1 MATDRRVEIVGEGGV
16 GHQGHRLAR
25 EHSHAAPRR
34 AGKVLSENNVLGGAA
49 LYQSRA
55 PGPRKWKMSDGS
67 WRSLSRGQGFR
78 HGRVSPTRSSRFE
91 SSPSDICIQNKIVIV
106 KMFSLVSSSRSI
118 FFFFFLLFLFYSKRD
133 RKFNIFFSTF

>member
-34 AGKVLSENNVLGGAA
+34 AGKVLSENNLLGGAA

-55 PGPRKWKMSDGS
+55 PGSRKWKMSDGS

-78 HGRVSPTRSSRFE
+78 HGRVSPTTRSRSVSN
-91 SSPSDICIQNKIVIV
+91 SSDFSMQMIVIV
-106 KMFSLVSSSRSI
+106 KTFSLVSSSRSTFFS
-118 FFFFFLLFLFYSKRD
+118 FFFFFLLFEIE
-133 RKFNIFFSTF
+133 N